1 MSVVRMAFV
10 LVVLALLHPGF
21 ALLTVGVGTLVTALR
36 VVAEW
41 STEDE
46 RLVSTVD
53 VAPERSSPPHS

>member
-1 MSVVRMAFV
+1 MSVVRTALV

-41 STEDE
+41 STADE
-46 RLVSTVD
+46 QLIGTVD
-53 VAPERSSPPHS
+53 VAAEQSSPPQS

>member
-1 MSVVRMAFV
+1 MSVVRMALV

-41 STEDE
+41 STTDE
-46 RLVSTVD
+46 PLVEAVD
-53 VAPERSSPPHS
+53 IAAEHGSPPQS